1 MDVTF
6 RSGDTL
12 WHYSQLFYIPLV
24 LIIDSNRGLDQDAI
38 PVGTMVKIPGFT
50 TIQYTIEQG
59 DTLWKLARTYNL
71 DIDALLLL
79 NPHLHTMNIPI
90 GTRLTIPKRIT
101 TPIIY
106 TNKPY
111 DFYSL
116 QKDLQVLQHIY
127 PFIQLSDIGKS
138 VLNLPLYML
147 KLGRSSR
154 KVQVN
159 ASFHG
164 NEWITTAVLM
174 KFLNDYLLALTN
186 SNSIKGIQA
195 LTLYFRSKL
204 FSVPLVNPDGVN
216 LVLNGPP
223 QHLTDKLIQLND
235 GKTDFSNWKAN
246 INGVD
251 LNKQFPANW
260 EIEKSRKPNQ
270 PGPRDFPG
278 NIPISEPE
286 TKAMANFVETKNFE
300 RLICLHTQGEE
311 IYWGY
316 EGLEPTESEIL
327 AKDFERVSGY
337 QALQTIDSHAGY
349 RDWFIQTFK
358 KPGFTIELGKGTN
371 PLPLSQFD
379 QIASETSNILVRA
392 LV

>member
-24 LIIDSNRGLDQDAI
+24 LIIDSNRGLDQDTI
-38 PVGTMVKIPGFT
+38 PVGTIVTIPGFT
-50 TIQYTIEQG
+50 TIQYTIEKG

-90 GTRLTIPKRIT
+90 GTRLTIPKRVT
-101 TPIIY
+101 TPTIY
-106 TNKPY
+106 TNKSY
-111 DFYSL
+111 DFFSL
-116 QKDLQVLQHIY
+116 QKDLHALQQIY
-127 PFIQLSDIGKS
+127 PFIQVSDIGKS
-138 VLNLPLYML
+138 VLNLPLYVL

-186 SNSIKGIQA
+186 SHSIKGIRA

-223 QHLTDKLIQLND
+223 PRLADTLIQLND

-260 EIEKSRKPNQ
+260 EIEKNRKPSR

-286 TKAMANFVETKNFE
+286 TKAMANFAETKNFE

-327 AKDFERVSGY
+327 AKDFQRVSGY

-349 RDWFIQTFK
+349 RDWFIQSFK

-379 QIASETSNILVRA
+379 QISSETSNILVRA
-392 LV
+392 LM